1 MVFTIPIFFVQINLF
16 SWQVYDRWYTNS
28 MNEEIIH
35 RLFQVVLY
43 TGGIVSFW
51 QITKHMPK
59 VFHNLLEYI
68 VVSTYP
74 VFCVLPIA
82 GVIEYILGGNIHQTM
97 MFAGCICGVSL
108 LCVLWMLLVSLSRS
122 MQGKEQ
128 FKYVVL

>member
-1 MVFTIPIFFVQINLF
+1 
-16 SWQVYDRWYTNS
+16 

-59 VFHNLLEYI
+59 VFHTLLEYI
-68 VVSTYP
+68 VVSS
-74 VFCVLPIA
+74 CAVLCGMPIV

-97 MFAGCICGVSL
+97 MFTGCICGVSV
-108 LCVLWMLLVSLSRS
+108 LCVFWMLLVSLSRS
-122 MQGKEQ
+122 LQGKEQ
-128 FKYVVL
+128 FKYVIL

>member
-1 MVFTIPIFFVQINLF
+1 
-16 SWQVYDRWYTNS
+16 

-35 RLFQVVLY
+35 RLFQVFLY

-59 VFHNLLEYI
+59 VLHNLLEYI
-68 VVSTYP
+68 VVSSCA
-74 VFCVLPIA
+74 VACLIPIS
-82 GVIEYILGGNIHQTM
+82 GLLEYILGGNIDTTM
-97 MFAGCICGVSL
+97 MFAGCIFGVSL
-108 LCVLWMLLVSLSRS
+108 LCVLWMVLVSLSRS